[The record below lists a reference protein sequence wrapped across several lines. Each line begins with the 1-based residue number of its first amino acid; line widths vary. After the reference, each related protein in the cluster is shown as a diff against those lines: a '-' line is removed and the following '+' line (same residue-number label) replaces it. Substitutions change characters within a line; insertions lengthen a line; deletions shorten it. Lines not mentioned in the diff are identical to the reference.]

1 MRSIITRVVFAVLT
15 VITAFSIALAYNAS
29 AQGRLLA
36 ELARVNQGFVP
47 ISRQLDTV
55 KEEIRSFGRVLT
67 NRDPSALRQSV
78 RASMALFPFT
88 ERVEDD
94 LTALR
99 EHLDQ
104 MLATELT
111 TAERGFI
118 TNVRGT
124 TVLLSSESEEL
135 GELVDQLL
143 LLLDE
148 HPPRVEPT
156 YGVLGARIIAFEKRV
171 NDLGA
176 LVDQRTD
183 DAVLRVA
190 ESERSILRRVITVSV
205 VAALFAT
212 LVVILIGRSLAP
224 IRALTRLAT
233 RLKEGDYRAE
243 PIRAGNDEIGV
254 LAGEFT
260 SMAAAIRERDGILR
274 RKNDELEAAYAA
286 LIEAQRAQVQAERLA
301 AVGELSSRVT
311 HELRNPL
318 SSISLNVEMLA
329 EELSAD
335 GAETEAREMLGAI
348 EREVTRLT
356 ELTERYLSLA
366 RADEPRREPV
376 DVSALIREILDRQSA
391 ELRQAS
397 VRVELV
403 ANSPIVAP
411 VDESQVHQ
419 VIVNLV
425 RNAIQALGLGDGERA
440 LRVTVAATTEHV
452 VCSVEDSGPGVPMV
466 LMSGVTAARAVIEDD
481 GGEPNGEY
489 SAAEKGRS
497 YDAELIGA

>member
-1 MRSIITRVVFAVLT
+1 MNTRVGTDRFGP
-15 VITAFSIALAYNAS
+15 FG
-29 AQGRLLA
+29 GRY
-36 ELARVNQGFVP
+36 VP
-47 ISRQLDTV
+47 ETLI
-55 KEEIRSFGRVLT
+55 
-67 NRDPSALRQSV
+67 
-78 RASMALFPFT
+78 
-88 ERVEDD
+88 
-94 LTALR
+94 
-99 EHLDQ
+99 
-104 MLATELT
+104 
-111 TAERGFI
+111 
-118 TNVRGT
+118 
-124 TVLLSSESEEL
+124 
-135 GELVDQLL
+135 
-143 LLLDE
+143 
-148 HPPRVEPT
+148 
-156 YGVLGARIIAFEKRV
+156 
-171 NDLGA
+171 
-176 LVDQRTD
+176 
-183 DAVLRVA
+183 
-190 ESERSILRRVITVSV
+190 
-205 VAALFAT
+205 AAL
-212 LVVILIGRSLAP
+212 
-224 IRALTRLAT
+224 
-233 RLKEGDYRAE
+233 
-243 PIRAGNDEIGV
+243 
-254 LAGEFT
+254 
-260 SMAAAIRERDGILR
+260 
-274 RKNDELEAAYAA
+274 DELEAAYAA

-452 VCSVEDSGPGVPMV
+452 VCSVEDSGPGIEPEMQDS
-466 LMSGVTAARAVIEDD
+466 LFEAFATSRAGGTGLGLSISRRIARQH
-481 GGEPNGEY
+481 GGEL
-489 SAAEKGRS
+489 SAGWS
-497 YDAELIGA
+497 DALGGARFELRLPLSD